1 MRNVYRK
8 IGKAHWEYTCP
19 SCGRLTRSV
28 DEFGVYEAKQKH
40 DNAHAI
46 SNAINSVFG
55 GLGEAFNT
63 LSSVVGEA
71 FASIQRAFVEVHKND
86 PKFPTSTNP
95 NRERRK

>member
-40 DNAHAI
+40 DKAHALE
-46 SNAINSVFG
+46 NVLKGF
-55 GLGEAFNT
+55 GEAFNT